1 MLAGDPHGQPIATLW
16 WGGHIDRL
24 HLDAI
29 LGDGHSGL
37 AESLALFF
45 AMAVARCAPVFIRHV
60 RVVLD
65 QTGWA
70 NTWRRRAGPC
80 SRNPTTTAVHAL
92 AASVVQKVAWGFD
105 TLEVDHKLSYQLDGG
120 WAPHWDANEGRRVLD
135 DEIFGDTY
143 IIATDL
149 AEAV

>member
-1 MLAGDPHGQPIATLW
+1 MPAMPIPWEQAASSTGSICLLADGSFSDGRWGACVVLMPAGDPHGQPIATLW
-16 WGGHIDRL
+16 WGGRMNRL

-29 LGDGHSGL
+29 LGNGHSGL

-60 RVVLD
+60 HVILD

-70 NTWRRRAGPC
+70 NTWRRPKGPF

-105 TLEVDHKLSYQLDGG
+105 ALEVDR
-120 WAPHWDANEGRRVLD
+120 N
-135 DEIFGDTY
+135 
-143 IIATDL
+143 
-149 AEAV
+149 